1 MKHKLYHIDAFTEQV
16 FKGNSACV
24 VLLACELGDD
34 VLLKIAAENG
44 VAETAFILNREG
56 RLALR
61 WFTPDLE
68 MDLCGHATLA
78 AAYVVFHFMP
88 EFICGNKIMFDTCEG
103 EINVYREE
111 GSDGYG
117 EEGSDGYREDN
128 PDVNGGTDTNVP
140 DKFCLHFPV
149 REGVAAQLPQQI
161 SAALSI
167 APQEVYLS
175 RDYHLVYDCPQD
187 VLDIEINR
195 TEFDKINLGQG
206 GVVVS
211 ARGPRKEEACY
222 KMIGECDFVSRF
234 FTPQATILED
244 PVTGSAHC
252 TLAPY
257 WAQRLG
263 KINLFAKQVSARGG
277 DLWCTLEN
285 GNVIIKGC
293 AVCYMAGTISI
304 DSY

>member
-1 MKHKLYHIDAFTEQV
+1 MNHKFYHIDAFTEHV

-24 VLLACELGDD
+24 VLLSCELGDD
-34 VLLKIAAENG
+34 VLLKIAAENN
-44 VAETAFILNREG
+44 VAETAFILNKGG
-56 RLALR
+56 RIVLR

-88 EFICGNKIMFDTCEG
+88 EFVCGNKIVFDTCEG
-103 EINVYREE
+103 EIHVYREE
-111 GSDGYG
+111 GSDVYKGA
-117 EEGSDGYREDN
+117 
-128 PDVNGGTDTNVP
+128 DTNIP

-149 REGVAAQLPQQI
+149 REGVVAQLPQQI
-161 SAALSI
+161 RAALSI

-175 RDYHLVYDCPQD
+175 RDYLLVYDSPQD

-211 ARGPRKEEACY
+211 ARGPHKEDACY
-222 KMIGECDFVSRF
+222 KMIGKCDFVSRF

-257 WAQRLG
+257 WGQRLG
-263 KINLFAKQVSARGG
+263 KTNLFAKQISARGG

-285 GNVIIKGC
+285 GKVMIKGC
-293 AVCYMAGTISI
+293 AVCYMAGIISI
-304 DSY
+304 ESY